1 MTYCVALRL
10 QQGMVFASDTR
21 TNAGIDHISTFKKMY
36 RFGTPG
42 ERVIVL
48 LTAGNLA
55 TSQAVVNVLS
65 RDIEMESKKNLLN
78 IPTLFEA
85 ADLVGEQACHITQRS
100 RELAQ
105 SQDNFSGTFLLGGQL
120 KGRAP
125 ELYLIYKE
133 GNSICATVDTPYFQ
147 IGESKYGKPILDR
160 AVAYDSDLDDA
171 IRAILVSFDS
181 TIRSNLSVGFPV
193 DLMIY
198 KNDSFLL
205 PEGKRVEKG
214 EPYMHNVRTQWSSG
228 LVQLLRQFSPPPE
241 EYFR

>member
-85 ADLVGEQACHITQRS
+85 ADLVG
-100 RELAQ
+100 
-105 SQDNFSGTFLLGGQL
+105 
-120 KGRAP
+120 
-125 ELYLIYKE
+125 
-133 GNSICATVDTPYFQ
+133 
-147 IGESKYGKPILDR
+147 
-160 AVAYDSDLDDA
+160 
-171 IRAILVSFDS
+171 
-181 TIRSNLSVGFPV
+181 
-193 DLMIY
+193 
-198 KNDSFLL
+198 
-205 PEGKRVEKG
+205 
-214 EPYMHNVRTQWSSG
+214 
-228 LVQLLRQFSPPPE
+228 
-241 EYFR
+241 